1 MDAHTIRK
9 LTNLRLP
16 VISVLH
22 KHYRGVSNESYEDAY
37 SHAIMQ
43 VITGEAEYNPDDLM
57 GTLLRPAMGYVAQ
70 ELNERKRGHCSTCD
84 PAAMDALE
92 SQTIDEQMDTILG
105 GVPSRCGQIDYR
117 KLDQRFRTSLS
128 PTRQQLWDL
137 RCQGKQL
144 AEISHIMQRSHG
156 YIAVTEFYM
165 RIAYKTWV
173 KAITRLDHKQTPPK
187 RSITQKIYQLSVQG
201 YTPKQIASQ
210 IGVTNVYVS
219 VNLFRLRHRSETKPD
234 T

>member
-1 MDAHTIRK
+1 MWTDRLSEVGSTIPDK
-9 LTNLRLP
+9 FIPHQAAALGLKM
-16 VISVLH
+16 S
-22 KHYRGVSNESYEDAY
+22 
-37 SHAIMQ
+37 
-43 VITGEAEYNPDDLM
+43 GEAIGRDL
-57 GTLLRPAMGYVAQ
+57 TY
-70 ELNERKRGHCSTCD
+70 
-84 PAAMDALE
+84 
-92 SQTIDEQMDTILG
+92 
-105 GVPSRCGQIDYR
+105 
-117 KLDQRFRTSLS
+117 
-128 PTRQQLWDL
+128 
-137 RCQGKQL
+137 
-144 AEISHIMQRSHG
+144 QRSHG